1 MSNDWLKEFNSESPS
16 DEFAKSSDGKE
27 KQIALDS
34 LGIPILDEVV
44 FIEED
49 YSFDEKD
56 YSFDDEVTFHS
67 IPEPTVEVL
76 SEHEEPSL
84 DPSFELPED
93 PEFLQEHL
101 SELAAESKMEQES
114 SLELSDESAVLPS
127 QVAAAELSTPDSAVQ
142 FDVLRERLTAS
153 IKQELEAITETLA
166 RSIMDNL
173 SMELEKQI
181 RTSMKQT
188 LDNSLDQM
196 INQAIKDIS
205 DNSGKQ

>member
-1 MSNDWLKEFNSESPS
+1 MSNDWLKEFDSESPS

-49 YSFDEKD
+49 YSFDE
-56 YSFDDEVTFHS
+56 EVTFNS

-76 SEHEEPSL
+76 TEYEEPIL
-84 DPSFELPED
+84 DPAFELPED

-127 QVAAAELSTPDSAVQ
+127 EVATAELSTPDNTVQ
-142 FDVLRERLTAS
+142 YDVLRERLTAS
-153 IKQELEAITETLA
+153 IKQELEAITKTLA
-166 RSIMDNL
+166 RSIMENL
-173 SMELEKQI
+173 SMELEQQI
-181 RTSMKQT
+181 RTSLKQT
-188 LDNSLDQM
+188 LDSSLDQM
-196 INQAIKDIS
+196 INQAINDIS
-205 DNSGKQ
+205 DNSDSQ